1 MSARLWAL
9 VAVVAVPLA
18 AYPLVS
24 LADGAPR
31 FPTRSE
37 CVRAPVEGEP
47 ADLVFGRFDD
57 PRAAIEFAEHVVG
70 VGFVG
75 TEAIGDGCGRWKVVL
90 EDVPSVQI
98 AQEVQAE
105 AGTVDLA
112 PTLELASGS

>member
-9 VAVVAVPLA
+9 VAVVAVPLV

-24 LADGAPR
+24 LADGSPR
-31 FPTRSE
+31 FPSRSE
-37 CVRAPVEGEP
+37 CVRAP
-47 ADLVFGRFDD
+47 ADGQPVDVVFGRFDD
-57 PRAAIEFAEHVVG
+57 PRAATDFAEHVVG
-70 VGFVG
+70 VGFIG

-90 EDVPSVQI
+90 EDVPSVEI
-98 AQEVQAE
+98 GREVQTE